1 MPLEVLNT
9 LGALRRIDAEWR
21 TLALCTPMQSP
32 DWLVSWWEA
41 FGEDDPNC
49 ELATLAVR
57 DDAGVLIGLAPWYLR
72 GHALAGPTLRF
83 LGDGRAATDH
93 PTLLRRSPEDEP
105 AVVATIAK
113 WLVDGAAEVWRR
125 LRFEAIDTD
134 DRAMNQLERLLAE
147 ADLDVERI
155 EDCGSFLVEMAP
167 EGVEPTLDNYLTTLS
182 KNRRKRLRRWERE
195 WFDTGR
201 AVVRVATTETERAE
215 LWPLLV
221 KLHHER
227 RAALGYVGV
236 FDDERFNRFHQSAS
250 ERLLAAGQLRLA
262 LLELDGAPAAVDYVL
277 QDHRS
282 LYVYQGGISDAGVEL
297 EAGHLLQLDSSR
309 TALAAGRTQVDLLRG
324 DEPYKLNW
332 GATHRPAYTLH
343 VRPRDTAGVLE
354 RWASSTYR
362 SWRDRDRGS
371 SQEPVIS
378 SQEA

>member
-9 LGALRRIDAEWR
+9 LGALRRLDAEWR
-21 TLALCTPMQSP
+21 TLALRTPMQSP

-57 DDAGVLIGLAPWYLR
+57 DDAGGLIGLAPWYLR

-93 PTLLRRSPEDEP
+93 PTLLCRSPEDEP
-105 AVVATIAK
+105 AVVAAIAK

-125 LRFEAIDTD
+125 LRFEAIDAD
-134 DRAMNQLERLLAE
+134 DRAMNQLERLLVE
-147 ADLDVERI
+147 ADLDAERI

-167 EGVEPTLDNYLTTLS
+167 DGVEPIWDNYLATLS

-201 AVVRVATTETERAE
+201 AAVRVATTEAERAE

-236 FDDERFNRFHQSAS
+236 FDDERFNQFHQLAS
-250 ERLLAAGQLRLA
+250 QRLLAAGQLRLV
-262 LLELDGAPAAVDYVL
+262 LLELDGQPAAVDYVL
-277 QDHRS
+277 QDNRS

-332 GATHRPAYTLH
+332 GAKHRPASTLH
-343 VRPRDTAGVLE
+343 VRPRDTAGILE

-362 SWRDRDRGS
+362 SWRYRG
-371 SQEPVIS
+371 PVS
-378 SQEA
+378 VVSNQEA

>member
-9 LGALRRIDAEWR
+9 LGALRRLESEWR
-21 TLALCTPMQSP
+21 TLALPTPMQSP

-41 FGEDDPNC
+41 FGEQDPSC

-57 DDAGVLIGLAPWYLR
+57 DDTGVLIGLAPWCLKSR
-72 GHALAGPTLRF
+72 TLAGGTLRF

-93 PTLLRRSPEDEP
+93 HTLLCRCSEDEP
-105 AVVATIAK
+105 AVVTAVAK
-113 WLVDGAAEVWRR
+113 WLADNAGHAWRR
-125 LRFEAIDTD
+125 LRFESIDTD
-134 DRAMNQLERLLAE
+134 DRALNHLERLLVEAGLDAE
-147 ADLDVERI
+147 RVN
-155 EDCGSFLVEMAP
+155 DCGSFLVEMAP
-167 EGVEPTLDNYLTTLS
+167 DGVEPTWDNYLATLS

-201 AVVRVATTETERAE
+201 AVVRVAATEAERAE

-236 FDDERFNRFHQSAS
+236 FDDQRFNRFHQLAS

-262 LLELDGAPAAVDYVL
+262 LLELDGEPAAVDYVL
-277 QDHRS
+277 QDARS

-309 TALAAGRTQVDLLRG
+309 TALAEGRTQVDLLRG
-324 DEPYKLNW
+324 DEPYKLSW
-332 GATHRPAYTLH
+332 GAAHRPATTLH
-343 VRPRDTAGVLE
+343 VRPRDTAGTLE
-354 RWASSTYR
+354 RLAGNAYR
-362 SWRDRDRGS
+362 RWRDRGQVSVVS
-371 SQEPVIS
+371 SQE
-378 SQEA
+378 E